1 MRRMIAL
8 GGLLLLWIAPAIAQ
22 NAPGAA
28 QEQSAPPPVPQAPI
42 KKVPPVTPKYEI
54 SAGYTLRSNYESSDH
69 TKPYFNG
76 FYASFDRNIFHWLG
90 AEAEFTDTWKNR
102 GVILGDSRVYT
113 FLAGPTL
120 YPFGHRK
127 VTLFGHVLLGIGREK
142 TTYAPFAGAGLQ
154 TTTKNV
160 HAWEVG
166 GGLDWNKWHHWSI
179 RLVEADFGGAN
190 FAGVNTGGGSLRV
203 SVGVVYRFGRL

>member
-1 MRRMIAL
+1 MRRIVAL

-22 NAPGAA
+22 DAPAA
-28 QEQSAPPPVPQAPI
+28 TQDQSVQAPVPQAPV
-42 KKVPPVTPKYEI
+42 KKVPPVTPRYEI
-54 SAGYTLRSNYESSDH
+54 SGGYTLRSNYQPEQ

-90 AEAEFTDTWKNR
+90 AEAEFTRTSKNQ

-127 VTLFGHVLLGIGREK
+127 VTLFGHALVGIGRESI
-142 TTYAPFAGAGLQ
+142 TYAPFAGAGMQ

-160 HAWEVG
+160 RAWEVG
-166 GGLDWNKWHHWSI
+166 GGLDWNRWHHWSI
-179 RLVEADFGGAN
+179 RLIEGDLGGAN
-190 FAGVNTGGGSLRV
+190 FWKSQSGGGSVRI
-203 SVGVVYRFGRL
+203 SAGVIYHFGRL